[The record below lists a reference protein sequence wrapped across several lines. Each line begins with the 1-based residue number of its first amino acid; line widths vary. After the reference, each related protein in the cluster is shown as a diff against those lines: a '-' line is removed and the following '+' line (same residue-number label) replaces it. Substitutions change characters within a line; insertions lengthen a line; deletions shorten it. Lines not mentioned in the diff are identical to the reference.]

1 MLGLDPSISCRRFS
15 GLHFASPEND
25 VNLEPSFVYLM
36 TNKPRGTLYLGV
48 TGDLVRRVGE
58 HKQRAG
64 RSFTAHYNLDK
75 LVWFEQF
82 DHIDLAIQRETS
94 LKRWLRAWK
103 IELVEKA
110 NPGWRDLFEDI
121 YPPSFSDEAQWSSEN
136 LGRE

>member
-1 MLGLDPSISCRRFS
+1 
-15 GLHFASPEND
+15 
-25 VNLEPSFVYLM
+25 M

-48 TGDLVRRVGE
+48 TADLVRRVGE
-58 HKQRAG
+58 HKQIAG

-103 IELVEKA
+103 IDLVEKA
-110 NPGWRDLFEDI
+110 NPDWRDLFQDI
-121 YPPSFSDEAQWSSEN
+121 YPMSFSDEA
-136 LGRE
+136 